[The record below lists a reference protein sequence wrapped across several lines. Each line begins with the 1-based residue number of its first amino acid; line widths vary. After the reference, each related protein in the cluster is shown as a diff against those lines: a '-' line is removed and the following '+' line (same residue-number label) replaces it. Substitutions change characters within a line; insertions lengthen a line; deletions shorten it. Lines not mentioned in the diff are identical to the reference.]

1 MHLEARYRASVA
13 ATKSK
18 AKASTDAVHSGHV
31 QRTSTEGEQLTNKN
45 DEQVEE
51 EYEEAALQALHDTKF
66 QVLPYHV

>member
-1 MHLEARYRASVA
+1 
-13 ATKSK
+13 
-18 AKASTDAVHSGHV
+18 VHSGHV